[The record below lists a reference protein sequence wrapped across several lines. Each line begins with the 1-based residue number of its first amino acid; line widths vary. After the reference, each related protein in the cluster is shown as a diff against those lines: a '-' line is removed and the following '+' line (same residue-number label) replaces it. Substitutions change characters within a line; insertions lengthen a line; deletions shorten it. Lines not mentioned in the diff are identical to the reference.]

1 MKIRINKTFPFLL
14 LSFLFLTSFSQ
25 EPIPEKLIVSIQSG
39 DAKTLSGFFN
49 DNIEL
54 VVLENDN
61 VYSKA
66 QAQQI
71 VSKFFTDHKPKKFSI
86 IHQGGKDGSK
96 YVIGNLT
103 TKKGSFRVYFLLK
116 VDQGNSF
123 IHQLRIEKQV

>member
-1 MKIRINKTFPFLL
+1 MKIRINKTFLFLL
-14 LSFLFLTSFSQ
+14 LSFLCFPSFSQ
-25 EPIPEKLIVSIQSG
+25 EPIPEKLILSLHSG

-71 VSKFFTDHKPKKFSI
+71 VNEFFANHKPEKFSI

-96 YVIGNLT
+96 YVIGSLT
-103 TKKGSFRVYFLLK
+103 TKKGSLRVYFLIK

>member
-1 MKIRINKTFPFLL
+1 MKIRINKTIPFLL

-25 EPIPEKLIVSIQSG
+25 EQIPEKLLLSLQSG

-71 VSKFFTDHKPKKFSI
+71 VSKFFTNYKPEKFSI

-96 YVIGNLT
+96 YVIGSLT
-103 TKKGSFRVYFLLK
+103 TKKGSFRVYFLIK